1 MEALIVIFGFIS
13 LMQFIRLLRGW
24 HDRLESKVQNEYRN
38 DPEFYIEPPDH
49 PNCRC
54 NVLLN
59 DWEELTVVPE
69 DPHTQQDMVTP
80 MQGALRGLASKF
92 ESNLKSHIN

>member
-1 MEALIVIFGFIS
+1 MDILIVIFGC
-13 LMQFIRLLRGW
+13 LALWQFWMLLRKE
-24 HDRLESKVQNEYRN
+24 HERLDAKLQQDIRN

-49 PNCRC
+49 ANCRC

-69 DPHTQQDMVTP
+69 DSRMQQDMVTP